1 MLRLVHGPF
10 PCPTYMAGASSRDA
24 LTAALVIGTMA
35 AVIVTIFSLIGGD
48 ANPESIPGALQT
60 GLSAGTTTSAA
71 VLILVLIRLRQRAKN
86 PVYVEDK
93 QETAKFLRGAVGGVL
108 MSIGAVDRF
117 PWDPRTKIRVER
129 GILTVELIGLD
140 AKAATAAIEC
150 VIRNRSRLGRLR
162 VVTGAEER
170 WEGEHSFPNI
180 RPAVLQRLKID
191 AQEAQW
197 QILQSRSSV
206 VLRPMGLPPS
216 PKRIAL
222 RMMIYGPPMITVMH
236 FSFRDLA
243 GSGGSSFGGI
253 FGICVGALLTVLMA
267 SHRDRTG

>member
-1 MLRLVHGPF
+1 MQWIGFHGTP
-10 PCPTYMAGASSRDA
+10 D
-24 LTAALVIGTMA
+24 
-35 AVIVTIFSLIGGD
+35 
-48 ANPESIPGALQT
+48 
-60 GLSAGTTTSAA
+60 
-71 VLILVLIRLRQRAKN
+71 
-86 PVYVEDK
+86 
-93 QETAKFLRGAVGGVL
+93 
-108 MSIGAVDRF
+108 
-117 PWDPRTKIRVER
+117 KIRSR

-243 GSGGSSFGGI
+243 GSGGSPSEGFSNLRR
-253 FGICVGALLTVLMA
+253 VLLAVLMA

>member
-48 ANPESIPGALQT
+48 ANPESIPGALRT
-60 GLSAGTTTSAA
+60 GLSAGTTTFAA

-93 QETAKFLRGAVGGVL
+93 QETAKFLRGAIGGVL

-129 GILTVELIGLD
+129 GILTVELCLLY
-140 AKAATAAIEC
+140 T
-150 VIRNRSRLGRLR
+150 S
-162 VVTGAEER
+162 
-170 WEGEHSFPNI
+170 
-180 RPAVLQRLKID
+180 
-191 AQEAQW
+191 
-197 QILQSRSSV
+197 
-206 VLRPMGLPPS
+206 PS
-216 PKRIAL
+216 P
-222 RMMIYGPPMITVMH
+222 
-236 FSFRDLA
+236 RDPL
-243 GSGGSSFGGI
+243 
-253 FGICVGALLTVLMA
+253 
-267 SHRDRTG
+267 

>member
-1 MLRLVHGPF
+1 M
-10 PCPTYMAGASSRDA
+10 CMADASSRDA
-24 LTAALVIGTMA
+24 LTAALVIGAMA
-35 AVIVTIFSLIGGD
+35 AVIVSIFSLIGGD
-48 ANPESIPGALQT
+48 ANPESIPDALRT
-60 GLSAGTTTSAA
+60 GLSAGATTFAA

-86 PVYVEDK
+86 PVHVEDK
-93 QETAKFLRGAVGGVL
+93 QETAKFLRGAIGGVL
-108 MSIGAVDRF
+108 MSTDAADRF
-117 PWDPRTKIRVER
+117 PWDSSTKIRVER
-129 GILTVELIGLD
+129 GVLTIDLIGLD

-170 WEGEHSFPNI
+170 WEGERSFPNI

-216 PKRIAL
+216 SRRIAL
-222 RMMIYGPPMITVMH
+222 RMILYGPPMTAVMH

-243 GSGGSSFGGI
+243 GSGGSSAGGI
-253 FGICVGALLTVLMA
+253 FGICVGLLLTVLMA

>member
-1 MLRLVHGPF
+1 
-10 PCPTYMAGASSRDA
+10 MAGASSRDA
-24 LTAALVIGTMA
+24 LTASLVIGAMA

-48 ANPESIPGALQT
+48 ANPESIPDALRT
-60 GLSAGTTTSAA
+60 GLSAGATTSAA

-86 PVYVEDK
+86 PVHVEDK

-108 MSIGAVDRF
+108 MSLDVADRF
-117 PWDPRTKIRVER
+117 PWDPRAKIRVER
-129 GILTVELIGLD
+129 GVLTIDLIGLD
-140 AKAATAAIEC
+140 AKAASSAIEC

-162 VVTGAEER
+162 VITGAEER

-191 AQEAQW
+191 AESAQW

-206 VLRPMGLPPS
+206 VLRPLGSPPS
-216 PKRIAL
+216 KRRIIM
-222 RMMIYGPPMITVMH
+222 RMIVYGPPMTAVMH

-243 GSGGSSFGGI
+243 GSGGSSAGGI
-253 FGICVGALLTVLMA
+253 FGICVGLLLTVLMA
-267 SHRDRTG
+267 NHRDRTG